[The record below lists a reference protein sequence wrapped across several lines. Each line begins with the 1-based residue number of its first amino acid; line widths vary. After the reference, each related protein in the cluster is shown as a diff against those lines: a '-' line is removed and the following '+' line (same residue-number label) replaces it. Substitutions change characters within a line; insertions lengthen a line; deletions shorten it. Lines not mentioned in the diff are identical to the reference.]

1 MTTRCTPFK
10 ELEINGLYRS
20 SQNVKYFNSFVK
32 LCSCT
37 MYWSINSFFNGFY
50 FIMEYQ
56 KMKQAKYKI
65 VRFFFKGAHRVI
77 QTGLTRAE
85 ALEHCQNPETSS
97 ETCTTKPGTTR
108 TENRGPWFEGFIEY
122 WTRQKTKG
130 RLKCRLF
137 LYQAKTT
144 PGIIPGINPK
154 THNPR
159 QGPTH

>member
-1 MTTRCTPFK
+1 
-10 ELEINGLYRS
+10 
-20 SQNVKYFNSFVK
+20 
-32 LCSCT
+32 

-122 WTRQKTKG
+122 
-130 RLKCRLF
+130 
-137 LYQAKTT
+137 
-144 PGIIPGINPK
+144 
-154 THNPR
+154 
-159 QGPTH
+159 